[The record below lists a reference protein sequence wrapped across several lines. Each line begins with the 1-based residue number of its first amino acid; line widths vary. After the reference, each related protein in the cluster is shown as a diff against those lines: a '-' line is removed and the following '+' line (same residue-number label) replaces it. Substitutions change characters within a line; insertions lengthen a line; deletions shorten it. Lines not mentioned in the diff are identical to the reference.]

1 MSDINTHS
9 IRLKD
14 TKKGVRITVHVNAIH
29 GIIAR
34 DEAIKWY
41 LETKKQLEKEG
52 IPIAH
57 ITKEPQFPE
66 WWIKANKLDQD
77 QNQV

>member
-29 GIIAR
+29 GEIASA
-34 DEAIKWY
+34 EAIKWY
-41 LETKKQLEKEG
+41 LETKKQLEKKG
-52 IPIAH
+52 IPIAY
-57 ITKEPQFPE
+57 ITKEPKSPD
-66 WWIKANKLDQD
+66 WWIKATQLDQR
-77 QNQV
+77 QSQV

>member
-41 LETKKQLEKEG
+41 LETKKLAEKKG
-52 IPIAH
+52 ITIAPVS
-57 ITKEPQFPE
+57 KESQFPE